1 MSATPLRG
9 PRPPGNFPPGGSYE
23 ELQAL
28 VADLTRHLA
37 ANQARL
43 RAIIENE
50 PECVKL
56 LDARGTLLEMNAAGL
71 AMIEA
76 DSAESVVGQCVY
88 GIVAPEHR
96 DAFRGLTE
104 QVCRGERGTLK
115 FEVIGFQGT
124 RRWMETH
131 ATPFFD
137 EARGET
143 LLLGVTRDVTER
155 RQAERALRDAERRFH
170 LFMENTPA
178 LAWIKDSSLRYSWVN
193 RQTVLESGAN
203 GEFLGHDDFELW
215 PADAAGR
222 LRKQDEE
229 MLKLGRPAQ
238 YLNRLVGSDGAEKTY
253 LVVKFPLP
261 DREGKAGV
269 AGIGIDIT
277 ERYRLAETVRELLK
291 RLVDTQETER
301 REVAQNLHDLIGQK
315 LSALGINLDVLREQ
329 LPQEVALQVS
339 PRLQQMSLL
348 LEETIGEIR
357 EVMSELRPPALDE
370 HGLTAALYQY
380 ASVFEART
388 GLRVEMSGPQQQIP
402 LPRDV
407 SIALFRVAQE
417 ALANAARHSGA
428 SRVTMRVQKDARRV
442 ELRVQDDGRGFRPA
456 AAGAAAPG
464 GWGLP
469 AMRERV
475 QAVRGRLDIQ
485 SAEGGTLLSVT
496 VPLGDADPRH
506 PG

>member
-9 PRPPGNFPPGGSYE
+9 PRAPGNTPPGGSYE

-43 RAIIENE
+43 RAIIESE

-76 DSAESVVGQCVY
+76 DSAEAVVGQCVY
-88 GIVAPEHR
+88 GMVVPEHR
-96 DAFRGLTE
+96 DAFRSLTE

-115 FEVIGFQGT
+115 FEVIGLRGT

-155 RQAERALRDAERRFH
+155 RQAEQRFL
-170 LFMENTPA
+170 LFMDNLPA
-178 LAWIKDSSLRYSWVN
+178 LAWIKDSQLRCTWVN
-193 RQTVLESGAN
+193 RQHELSVGRSAN
-203 GEFLGHDDFELW
+203 ELVGRLDFEAW
-215 PADAAGR
+215 PEGVAR
-222 LRKQDEE
+222 RFREQDEE
-229 MLKLGRPAQ
+229 MLRLGRPVQ
-238 YLNRLVGSDGAEKTY
+238 YLNRLVGPDGVERMF
-253 LVVKFPLP
+253 LLVKFPLP
-261 DREGKAGV
+261 DREGKTGV

-277 ERYRLAETVRELLK
+277 ERYRLAETVRQLLK

-329 LPQEVALQVS
+329 LPPEVALQVS

-348 LEETIGEIR
+348 LEETIGEVR

-388 GLRVEMSGPQQQIP
+388 GLRVEMSGPKQRVP

-428 SRVTMRVQKDARRV
+428 SRVAMRVQKDARRV
-442 ELRVQDDGRGFRPA
+442 ELCVQDDGRGFRPA
-456 AAGAAAPG
+456 ASGAAAPG

-475 QAVRGRLDIQ
+475 QAVGGELDIQ
-485 SAEGGTLLSVT
+485 SAEGGTRLMVT